1 MANLKFSFTFK
12 DSVFCLCCTVKG
24 TTTRHYK
31 EVSGSYKLTNPNF
44 KKWDKKEQ
52 RFIEPTTEAISNN
65 AKLEAMKAHYQK
77 LYETLSESL
86 EIANGKV
93 LFSLESEAPR
103 IIAEK
108 QMTFGDY
115 VRQLI
120 QNGKTEKN
128 KKHSKNY
135 QKYINLL
142 HKLEKEGTIIDKPL
156 KDICNADFI
165 AFGHFILDRLT
176 TEEGKNNYANLMK
189 LFKAVHTQAYNR
201 ELNDNLLRY
210 PYMKDAPI
218 KKSKER
224 VALTLKQYHKFC
236 TLDLAVIP
244 QSGVNPMLYK
254 ELYRDFCIFLYEVK
268 MRPCDV
274 IRLHSNNIHNGLI
287 VYVAEKKKNY
297 LNERKRTTSVKLTET
312 AKLIVRKY
320 CGKSTKGYVFPF
332 AMNNHEWNFDDAAS
346 WNKWHNRKQKTLQ
359 DINEFLH
366 KFENVLH
373 VDGITL
379 YTFRHSTFTH
389 AVNTKGSN
397 LLKIARE
404 GATSI
409 DMLENHYYHLQD
421 TI

>member
-128 KKHSKNY
+128 KKPSKNY

-244 QSGVNPMLYK
+244 QSGVNPMFYK

>member
-128 KKHSKNY
+128 KKPSKNY

-236 TLDLAVIP
+236 TLDLAIIP
-244 QSGVNPMLYK
+244 QSGVNPMFYK

>member
-128 KKHSKNY
+128 KKPSKNY

-142 HKLEKEGTIIDKPL
+142 HKLEKEGHIIDKP
-156 KDICNADFI
+156 
-165 AFGHFILDRLT
+165 
-176 TEEGKNNYANLMK
+176 
-189 LFKAVHTQAYNR
+189 
-201 ELNDNLLRY
+201 
-210 PYMKDAPI
+210 
-218 KKSKER
+218 
-224 VALTLKQYHKFC
+224 
-236 TLDLAVIP
+236 
-244 QSGVNPMLYK
+244 
-254 ELYRDFCIFLYEVK
+254 
-268 MRPCDV
+268 
-274 IRLHSNNIHNGLI
+274 
-287 VYVAEKKKNY
+287 
-297 LNERKRTTSVKLTET
+297 
-312 AKLIVRKY
+312 
-320 CGKSTKGYVFPF
+320 
-332 AMNNHEWNFDDAAS
+332 
-346 WNKWHNRKQKTLQ
+346 
-359 DINEFLH
+359 
-366 KFENVLH
+366 
-373 VDGITL
+373 
-379 YTFRHSTFTH
+379 
-389 AVNTKGSN
+389 
-397 LLKIARE
+397 
-404 GATSI
+404 
-409 DMLENHYYHLQD
+409 
-421 TI
+421 

>member
-52 RFIEPTTEAISNN
+52 RFVEPTTEAISNN
-65 AKLEAMKAHYQK
+65 AKLEAMKEHYQK

-86 EIANGKV
+86 EIANGKM
-93 LFSLESEAPR
+93 LFSLESKAPR

-128 KKHSKNY
+128 KKPSKNY

-244 QSGVNPMLYK
+244 QSGVNPMFYK

-274 IRLHSNNIHNGLI
+274 IRLHSNDIHNGFI

-320 CGKSTKGYVFPF
+320 CEKSTKGYVFPF